1 MVKSL
6 NILMLGGAKRVSMG
20 RMLTDAARRRRL
32 APHLYSYELTPD
44 VPVACIADVITGRR
58 WSDPELVADLRRV
71 ILEHDI
77 DIVIPFVDGALEVC
91 ASGTLP
97 AWSPTSRNATSF
109 YHKIQSDK
117 LFTAAG
123 IMTPRRHTG
132 DYAGRPL
139 IAKPDCGSASKGI
152 IRIKS
157 QLDLDA
163 IADRD
168 SYLIQELITDAR
180 EITVDCY
187 VTKDN
192 EVCCAVPRRRVEV
205 AGGEVT
211 RTVTVDRPDITALS
225 HEILHALGLTGA
237 VTLQFIENDDTPPLL
252 MEINPRLG
260 GGAVCSVYA
269 GADIPEML
277 VAEWLGETVP
287 VCDAPRTGITVA
299 RYFEDVVFDNG
310 NMLINTQQ
318 KH

>member
-1 MVKSL
+1 MQKSL

-20 RMLTDAARRRRL
+20 RMLIQAARHKGL
-32 APHLYSYELTPD
+32 TPHLFSYELAPD

-71 ILEHDI
+71 ILERDI

-91 ASGTLP
+91 ASGALP
-97 AWSPTSRNATSF
+97 AWSPTSSNATSF
-109 YHKIQSDK
+109 YHKIQSDR
-117 LFTAAG
+117 LFSAAG
-123 IMTPRRHTG
+123 IRTPRRHTG

-152 IRIKS
+152 VRITS
-157 QLDLDA
+157 QRDLDA
-163 IADRD
+163 ITDRD
-168 SYLIQELITDAR
+168 AYLIQELITDAR

-187 VTKDN
+187 VTKDAT
-192 EVCCAVPRRRVEV
+192 VCCAVPRRRVEV

-211 RTVTVDRPDITALS
+211 RTVTVDRPDIKALS

-269 GADIPEML
+269 GADIPAMI
-277 VAEWLGETVP
+277 VAEWLGEPVP
-287 VCDAPRTGITVA
+287 LCDAPRTGITVA
-299 RYFEDVVFDNG
+299 RYFEDIVFDNG
-310 NMLINTQQ
+310 KILIDTQH